1 MTAQK
6 TTIGRVYDL
15 VSLLRIASMAIDGE
29 QNAGKSFEAVGG
41 GNVLDMAAE
50 LAFDILGE
58 LERAEMNITK
68 PATG

>member
-41 GNVLDMAAE
+41 GNVLESDSE
-50 LAFDILGE
+50 LC
-58 LERAEMNITK
+58 ERCH
-68 PATG
+68 

>member
-41 GNVLDMAAE
+41 GNVLESDSK
-50 LAFDILGE
+50 LTQQFQTHGI
-58 LERAEMNITK
+58 
-68 PATG
+68 